1 MRLDSEGVAVQAGDS
16 LCKGPVVSEPVL
28 LGNWKMLRGGPTGF
42 CYRVK
47 RVTYIKQSLDII
59 YLLLQV
65 TINAMEHPY
74 RR

>member
-1 MRLDSEGVAVQAGDS
+1 MGEL
-16 LCKGPVVSEPVL
+16 VL
-28 LGNWKMLRGGPTGF
+28 LGNWKMLRGGSTGF
-42 CYRVK
+42 GYRVK